1 MRAFKILMCVVL
13 ISATLSGCKGGQT
26 ATHGLGEM
34 TIVQGIGIDLDKE
47 KTAISIQYL
56 DLGKGGRAADSLN
69 GNITTTASGTA
80 DSIADALSSTSK
92 TLSQE
97 IFLGQNKLIIF
108 GSKYAANGIEK
119 GLDFMLRSVAS
130 RPDVAVAMS
139 SSKAEDIIKN
149 KGNDVRVPAENV
161 FNLLRLGEKSGLGAI
176 VTVND
181 LLNLYSDKT
190 SDIYLPVLKI
200 KDEIVS
206 CEGIAVFSKTEYQK
220 TLSGDACF
228 GFLFVKNEIEG
239 GTIVVKDTEL
249 GAVGV
254 EILSSNTHI
263 WLTKEKGKPVLNC
276 KINTKLML
284 DEIEK
289 GITASV
295 NDKKISEI
303 EKLVN
308 EKIEYMCVSAINE
321 CFDNESDPFMLGR
334 YAQRDY
340 SEYYE
345 NYENEWRENLKN
357 ISPRVNAYSK
367 LVRVNDNSVRS

>member
-13 ISATLSGCKGGQT
+13 IAATLSGCKGSKA
-26 ATHGLGEM
+26 ATQGLGEM
-34 TIVQGIGIDLDKE
+34 TIVQGIGVDLDKE

-56 DLGKGGRAADSLN
+56 DLEKGGGAADSLN

-80 DSIADALSSTSK
+80 DSIVDALSSASK
-92 TLSQE
+92 TLPQE
-97 IFLGQNKLIIF
+97 VFLGQNKLIVF
-108 GSKYAANGIEK
+108 GSKYATKGIEK
-119 GLDFMLRSVAS
+119 GLDFLLRSVAS

-190 SDIYLPVLKI
+190 SDIYLPVLKV

-206 CEGIAVFSKTEYQK
+206 CEGIAVFSNTEYQK

-228 GFLFVKNEIEG
+228 GFLFVKNKIEG

-254 EILSSNTHI
+254 EILSSNTHL
-263 WLTKEKGKPVLNC
+263 WLSKENGKPVLNC

-295 NDKKISEI
+295 NEKKISEI

-340 SEYYE
+340 LEYYE
-345 NYENEWRENLKN
+345 KNENEWRENLKN
-357 ISPRVNAYSK
+357 ISPKVYASSK

>member
-13 ISATLSGCKGGQT
+13 IAATLSGCKGGQT

-254 EILSSNTHI
+254 EILSSNTHL

-308 EKIEYMCVSAINE
+308 EKIEYMCVCAINE

-357 ISPRVNAYSK
+357 ISPRVNASSK